1 MGSAG
6 LYIILKTFIDYL
18 KYILYYY
25 ILSFYLKEIY
35 NNSYS

>member
-1 MGSAG
+1 MESAG
-6 LYIILKTFIDYL
+6 LYIILKTFTDYL
-18 KYILYYY
+18 KYILYY